1 MKTFA
6 QFIALDEFALP
17 LIPKKVDM
25 HKALGLPKPK
35 NKKKM
40 KRLSKKKKELKSPFA
55 KPKIPTLKGIVKKAA
70 TNFLFPKPEKK
81 EKV

>member
-17 LIPKKVDM
+17 SIPKKVDM

-35 NKKKM
+35 AKKK
-40 KRLSKKKKELKSPFA
+40 RRSKKKELKSPFA
-55 KPKIPTLKGIVKKAA
+55 KPKIPTLGAIVKKAA
-70 TNFLFPKPEKK
+70 KNYLFTKPEKNK
-81 EKV
+81 KVD